1 MLSVFMCHNR
11 TVEKEAKEMV
21 KKKKFL
27 KNHCR
32 KKSYSVKQIK

>member
-1 MLSVFMCHNR
+1 MLSVFLCHNR
-11 TVEKEAKEMV
+11 RVEKEAKEMV
-21 KKKKFL
+21 KKVL